1 VLFSSVI
8 NSFFKRN
15 IIEFII
21 FSILVIV
28 VIGIISHQLSV
39 SPTERGLI
47 GGDEPRYL
55 LVTSTILKHNSL
67 DLEKSILD
75 SDPDPKLFLSGKKRL
90 KICEE
95 GKSYGRLGPDGICYS
110 KHGIGT
116 SLVLI
121 PGFLFGGI
129 LGSMVQVG
137 LVFGMIGVVMY
148 KFSSKLT
155 TKRFAFIATMLTCL
169 STSLLTFSSE
179 ILSEIQ
185 VALILISILYL
196 FFFKPHN
203 FRYTG
208 VIGILLGSML
218 FFKLS
223 FAVFIVVLLPLFCYL
238 LFNDKKNR
246 KKIPVF
252 LGFFMI
258 IVISFYVFQLLTGPE
273 GTLGGGVTGEI
284 VTSGSYRLDDDLA
297 GVANGLAN
305 YLFSSHYGFFT
316 FAPLLLVSIFGFPI
330 LWNKNRAIAISSVLL
345 FSFFIIIHSWGF
357 PHAGNNAFPTR
368 YLVPLI
374 PLTAAPLALL
384 LEKFWKNPIF
394 LGFLIVTSI
403 IGSILSYHLLRKSN
417 QHGRVEFKIEVLERV
432 YFGLVEFFPTRFYLE
447 GGEKALE
454 ISPFFLLAVI
464 GITVFFLFFVF
475 HPYFKKY
482 TGQSIH
488 KI

>member
-1 VLFSSVI
+1 
-8 NSFFKRN
+8 
-15 IIEFII
+15 
-21 FSILVIV
+21 
-28 VIGIISHQLSV
+28 VIGIISYQLSV
-39 SPTERGLI
+39 APTERRLI
-47 GGDEPRYL
+47 GGDEPHYL
-55 LVTSTILKHNSL
+55 VVTSTILKHNSL
-67 DLEKSILD
+67 DRAKFMLD
-75 SDPDPKLFLSGKKRL
+75 PDPDPKLPWASKKRW
-90 KICEE
+90 KTCEE
-95 GKSYGRLGPDGICYS
+95 DSHGRLGPDGICYT

-129 LGSMVQVG
+129 LGSMMQVG

-155 TKRFAFIATMLTCL
+155 TQRFAFIATMLTCL
-169 STSLLTFSSE
+169 STSLLTFSSD
-179 ILSEIQ
+179 ITSEIQ

-208 VIGILLGSML
+208 VIGILLASML

-223 FAVFIVVLLPLFCYL
+223 FAVFIVILLPIFCYL

-258 IVISFYVFQLLTGPE
+258 IVISFYVYQVLTGPE
-273 GTLGGGVTGEI
+273 GSLGGGWLVNELLKGGHR
-284 VTSGSYRLDDDLA
+284 VDDDLA

-305 YLFSSHYGFFT
+305 YLFSSHYGLFT

-345 FSFFIIIHSWGF
+345 FSFFIIIHSWAF
-357 PHAGNNAFPTR
+357 PLAGGNGFPTR

-403 IGSILSYHLLRKSN
+403 IGSILCYHLLSKSS
-417 QHGRVEFKIEVLERV
+417 QHGKVEIKVEILERV
-432 YFGLVEFFPTRFYLE
+432 YFGLVEFFPTRIYPE
-447 GGEKALE
+447 GGGNALE

-464 GITVFFLFFVF
+464 GITGFFLFFVF